1 MDKNE
6 LKKYL
11 YRNKDLTASF
21 RHYKKGNLYYTVQL
35 EDGLYQFPIATFEV
49 DFAESNDGGDEIK
62 ILKLSEDLGETPFD
76 NEIKASLLIRW
87 IDKAII
93 ADKFDKI

>member
-35 EDGLYQFPIATFEV
+35 EDGLYQFPIATVQGIFGSS
-49 DFAESNDGGDEIK
+49 DFM
-62 ILKLSEDLGETPFD
+62 LSEDLGETPFD

-87 IDKAII
+87 IDKAIST
-93 ADKFDKI
+93 DKFDKI